1 MEDPSPDPEHGM
13 ETMNTAQDRREHPDG
28 SESAQLP
35 IPPSMDHDDV
45 DFMGIQYPVCVGND
59 RAANKSQSE
68 MVPEIE
74 IKLESSDDEDKA
86 DQNSSC
92 SFHHHKKRSRP
103 NASSKVL
110 AGDPGKGLGEDD
122 RHLKGLNDTHSP
134 SPSSIRPTRKRKSTS
149 EVWEF
154 FCRDPNNICRAICSL
169 CRMSVSRGKLGGNFG
184 TTALKRHLESKHPLE
199 WAQRRSM
206 RLKKADV
213 EEDEEETC
221 EDEEEKDEG
230 YQNSFNVPSAQYG
243 AQKVIQASDNSLV
256 SPHSHSL
263 PMTYEIIDSSDE
275 DEDKEKGENTV
286 ELGEGLDTKRKKVED
301 VGRINNPDYSINIR
315 HTTNALF
322 GLPPTQASNSLML
335 NFPNYCAMPPG
346 ARRRRSTSA
355 VWQFFCIDGTNICR
369 AICTLCQTSVSRG
382 KQGGH
387 FGTSALMRHLEGK
400 HPLEWGRGKLNK
412 PKSASIVE
420 AEEEEE
426 EEESDEQI
434 IYPQGQVAFGQYGA
448 SGFSVYPDMSDCIN
462 PTFHT
467 VSMEYDNESEDAL
480 RQNSNVSTEIALPS
494 FKESH
499 LDPLSISLKAN
510 GKYPPNHPK
519 AQSWNSSITELMC
532 EMALPYSF
540 VSAKAFQK
548 FMARADP
555 QFSVPTKS
563 FFSGKAVPQL
573 YEAVCE
579 KIVGELKRSECPR
592 VHITAHVWSSDLT
605 MDYLAL
611 TAHWALLN
619 SEADKP
625 TERKYAVL
633 CIKRFSK
640 EYTESNI
647 QQELIRQ
654 VNLWLSPNA
663 LSPGFFISSGDFN
676 LLHAIRGANYT
687 HIPCFT
693 HSLNLL
699 VKDFLQNNRYI
710 VGILTVARKVC
721 SHFVR
726 SARAR
731 RILSELQYQK
741 CLPKHSLKT
750 ETVPHWTSTFYML
763 QRLLE
768 QQRAVQEYL
777 VMHKVEMMDVLLTS
791 SQWNLM
797 ASLVALLQP
806 FEMATREVNANNSS
820 LSQVLPELRYLHMFL
835 KQIRGH
841 FESKGDANGVVLADS
856 FALKLSTDYGIN
868 EMFQKEEYV
877 LSTLLDPR
885 FKGRIEVILPP
896 ESDIDQ
902 WKQVLVKKVKEV
914 MSSASTM
921 YSTAQASRQPAPFR
935 DNAESEILHGKHF
948 DLETG
953 GMGMVPNWRR
963 NVAAPPLIHKE
974 KSLIEHLESV
984 GLLASKSTGASLS
997 TESHSACVMVEK
1009 YLQDNKTIGAKD
1021 DPLIYWHKRTWV
1033 WPALTKLAVMYLTCP
1048 PSSIFAERVFKSPHT
1063 FADKQR
1069 LSDIMEGME
1078 HIVFLKFNLKNFPDY
1093 NPPPLIFSS
1102 DNETEQSDSEEGF

>member
-1 MEDPSPDPEHGM
+1 MEDPSVDVSHGDESVDM
-13 ETMNTAQDRREHPDG
+13 SQDRTDHPAE
-28 SESAQLP
+28 SESTQP
-35 IPPSMDHDDV
+35 HVPPAVDQDDV
-45 DFMGIQYPVCVGND
+45 DFIGIQYPASAENGSETH
-59 RAANKSQSE
+59 KSQRQI
-68 MVPEIE
+68 VPEIE
-74 IKLESSDDEDKA
+74 IKLESSDDEDKSEQTSA
-86 DQNSSC
+86 C
-92 SFHHHKKRSRP
+92 AFHHQKKRNGPS
-103 NASSKVL
+103 AGSKES
-110 AGDPGKGLGEDD
+110 AGDSGKSQGEDE
-122 RHLKGLNDTHSP
+122 RPLRGLNNTHILTP
-134 SPSSIRPTRKRKSTS
+134 SAMRPTRKRKSTS
-149 EVWEF
+149 EVWQF
-154 FCRDPNNICRAICSL
+154 FCRDPTNICRAICSL

-199 WAQRRSM
+199 WAQRQSM
-206 RLKKADV
+206 RLQRADG
-213 EEDEEETC
+213 EEEEEETC
-221 EDEEEKDEG
+221 EDEEEKDET
-230 YQNSFNVPSAQYG
+230 YQNPFNVPSAQYG
-243 AQKVIQASDNSLV
+243 PQKTIQAQDSSYV
-256 SPHSHSL
+256 SAQAHAL
-263 PMTYEIIDSSDE
+263 PNTYEIIDSSDE
-275 DEDKEKGENTV
+275 EEDKDKGENVLT
-286 ELGEGLDTKRKKVED
+286 ELREGIDRKRKRVED
-301 VGRINNPDYSINIR
+301 VSRIFDPDSSPNS
-315 HTTNALF
+315 TSF
-322 GLPPTQASNSLML
+322 GLVSSQSSNSLT
-335 NFPNYCAMPPG
+335 FSIPNYYSIPPG
-346 ARRRRSTSA
+346 ARRRKSTSA
-355 VWQFFCIDGTNICR
+355 VWQFFFIDRTNICR

-412 PKSASIVE
+412 SKSSSTVE
-420 AEEEEE
+420 AEEEE
-426 EEESDEQI
+426 DEDPDDQI
-434 IYPQGQVAFGQYGA
+434 IYPQTQVAFGQYGPPV
-448 SGFSVYPDMSDCIN
+448 FSMYPETSDGMN

-467 VSMEYDNESEDAL
+467 LPMEYDNDSEDVL
-480 RQNSNVSTEIALPS
+480 RQNNTVSNEISLPS

-499 LDPLSISLKAN
+499 LDPLSINLKAN

-532 EMALPYSF
+532 AMALPYSF
-540 VSAKAFQK
+540 ISSKAFHK

-555 QFSVPTKS
+555 QYSVPTKS

-573 YEAVCE
+573 YESVCE
-579 KIVGELKRSECPR
+579 KIVSELKRSECPH
-592 VHITAHVWSSDLT
+592 VHITTHVWSSDLT

-619 SEADKP
+619 PDADQP
-625 TERKYAVL
+625 SERKYAIL
-633 CIKRFSK
+633 CIKRFTK
-640 EYTESNI
+640 EYTESSI

-676 LLHAIRGANYT
+676 LLHAIKSANYT

-710 VGILTVARKVC
+710 AGVLAVTRKVC
-721 SHFVR
+721 THFIR

-731 RILSELQYQK
+731 RILSDLQYQNN
-741 CLPKHSLKT
+741 LPKHSLKM
-750 ETVPHWTSTFYML
+750 ETIPHWTSTFYML

-777 VMHKVEMMDVLLTS
+777 VMHKVETMDILLTS
-791 SQWNLM
+791 TQWNLL
-797 ASLVALLQP
+797 ASLVDLLQP

-820 LSQVLPELRYLHMFL
+820 LSQVLPELRYLHIFL

-856 FALKLSTDYGIN
+856 FALKLSTDYGVN

-896 ESDIDQ
+896 ESDIDH
-902 WKQVLVKKVKEV
+902 WKQVLVKKVKEM
-914 MSSASTM
+914 MSSSSSM
-921 YSTAQASRQPAPFR
+921 YSNSQVSRPAAPFR
-935 DNAESEILHGKHF
+935 DNSESELLSGKQF
-948 DLETG
+948 DLEAG
-953 GMGMVPNWRR
+953 GMSIPHWRR

-1063 FADKQR
+1063 FVDKQH
-1069 LSDIMEGME
+1069 LSDVMEGME
-1078 HIVFLKFNLKNFPDY
+1078 HIVFLKFNLKNFPNY
-1093 NPPPLIFSS
+1093 NPPTLIFSS
-1102 DNETEQSDSEEGF
+1102 DNETEQSDSDEGF